1 MVDLHQDSASPDKR
15 PEGESPVPETAARMP
30 GVYARE
36 RVLIAAVVLLLA
48 LFAFTAFVARQY
60 HRTVHRL
67 GDQWFSKGEAA
78 LKAGETS
85 RAITDYRNALVYKPD
100 EESFEF
106 HLAVAL
112 DRAGREDEAR
122 SYLLSLLNDSP
133 GSGPIN
139 LALAR
144 IAVNLKN
151 SSNAVRYYH
160 NAIYGVWDSDPLL
173 QRWDVRRELCEYLL
187 NRQDTVGAEPDLI
200 ALAQETPPN
209 DVRRENVSG
218 DLLLRAGLWN
228 RALTAYRAALTVNR
242 HDTDALSGA
251 GRAAFQ
257 LAMYSDAADYFR
269 RLPPSEREAP
279 AVADDFAL
287 AQEAATMNALRPGL
301 RASEAAK
308 RTTKALAVALSRI
321 SSCAQSHGQP
331 LKASP
336 HSTAPP
342 SELQTLYAT
351 ARQNRQIWSEM
362 NLAHHPDQVVA
373 AMTFAV
379 QAERAASQ
387 DCGPPATIGDRA
399 LSLIATSAARPPSE

>member
-1 MVDLHQDSASPDKR
+1 MVDLHQDSVPSEKR

-36 RVLIAAVVLLLA
+36 RVLIASVVLLLA

-78 LKAGETS
+78 LNAGQTS
-85 RAITDYRNALVYKPD
+85 EAITDYRNALVYKPD

-106 HLAVAL
+106 HLALAL
-112 DRAGREDEAR
+112 DKAGRDDEAR
-122 SYLLSLLNDSP
+122 SYLLSLLPDSP

-173 QRWDVRRELCEYLL
+173 QRWEVRRELCEYLL
-187 NRQDTVGAEPDLI
+187 NQRDIVNAEPDLI

-209 DVRRENVSG
+209 DVHRENVSG

-228 RALTAYRAALTVNR
+228 RALTAYRAALAVDR
-242 HDTDALSGA
+242 HDSDALAGA

-269 RLPPSEREAP
+269 RLPASQRQAP

-301 RASEAAK
+301 RASEEAK
-308 RTTKALAVALSRI
+308 RATKALSVALSRL
-321 SSCAQSHGQP
+321 SSCAQLRGQP
-331 LKASP
+331 LRMPP

-342 SELQTLYAT
+342 SELQNLYAT
-351 ARQNRQIWSEM
+351 AQQNRQIWSET

-387 DCGPPATIGDRA
+387 VCGPPEAIGDKA
-399 LSLIATSAARPPSE
+399 LSLIAASSARPPSE